1 VKDAVE
7 VGVAVD
13 LNLALCYLKLDRSL
27 TEVKVWVETRAF
39 THFRKVSL
47 GTLFGDLILFEEAG
61 SESLNTSEIALV
73 QLLKSK
79 QCIDS
84 T

>member
-1 VKDAVE
+1 ME

-39 THFRKVSL
+39 IHFRKVSL
-47 GTLFGDLILFEEAG
+47 GTLFGDLILFEKLG
-61 SESLNTSEIALV
+61 PNP
-73 QLLKSK
+73 
-79 QCIDS
+79 
-84 T
+84 